1 MYRPSL
7 AEPKANLSVGSEQV
21 KCLCGSAVQFD
32 FGSNRLSA
40 VFFFECPRLKIISP
54 KGRFLVL
61 LGVQKNSLCCVW
73 CSMLKVWD
81 RFSRRLQRAPA
92 TKVKDFV
99 QAKGGTKPSE
109 PRPWLGEARRK
120 LWRCS

>member
-7 AEPKANLSVGSEQV
+7 AEPKTNLSVSSEQV
-21 KCLCGSAVQFD
+21 ECLCGSAVQFD

-40 VFFFECPRLKIISP
+40 VFFFGCPRLKIITP
-54 KGRFLVL
+54 KGRFWFFWR
-61 LGVQKNSLCCVW
+61 QKNPICCVW
-73 CSMLKVWD
+73 CSMLKVLD
-81 RFSRRLQRAPA
+81 KFSRMLQRAPA
-92 TKVKDFV
+92 TKLKDFV
-99 QAKGGTKPSE
+99 QTKGGTKSSE